1 MAENEVQMHLPAKL
15 RPQRRGTSAI
25 EFAVV
30 GGITFFLI
38 FALVIG
44 GMGIFRYQEV
54 AHLARE
60 GSRYASTHGGQY
72 HLDGIDTKTGVPAIS
87 TSADLQTYLQTL
99 VAGLDPNYLTVTVSY
114 SAPAN
119 YMPRNMPSYDDTD
132 PTLVPPGQI
141 TISNYVTV
149 TVSYQWT
156 PELFL
161 VGPIT
166 LTSTSTLAMC
176 Y

>member
-1 MAENEVQMHLPAKL
+1 MFLSVH
-15 RPQRRGTSAI
+15 RPQRRGATSV

-30 GGITFFLI
+30 GSVTLFII

-44 GMGIFRYQEV
+44 GMGVFRYQEV

-60 GSRYASTHGGQY
+60 GSRFASTHGGQY
-72 HLDGIDTKTGVPAIS
+72 QLDGLDTQTGVPAIS
-87 TSADLQTYLQTL
+87 SNSDMQAYLASR
-99 VAGLDPNYLTVTVSY
+99 VVGLDPNSVTVTVSW
-114 SAPAN
+114 SAPSQ
-119 YMPRNMPSYDDTD
+119 YTPRNMPSYDDTD

-141 TISNYVTV
+141 TIYNYVTV

-156 PELFL
+156 PDLYL
-161 VGPIT
+161 TGPIT
-166 LTSTSTLAMC
+166 LSSTSTVAMS